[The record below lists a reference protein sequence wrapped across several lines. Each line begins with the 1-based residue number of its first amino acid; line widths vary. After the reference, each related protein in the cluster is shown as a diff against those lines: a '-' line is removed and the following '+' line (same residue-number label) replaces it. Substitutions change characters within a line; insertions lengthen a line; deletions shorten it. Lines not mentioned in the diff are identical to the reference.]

1 MRLLLVETFAR
12 FGIGQTD
19 LTATT
24 HHLGACGVLNAVEME
39 VAAAQEVA
47 KLVAV

>member
-1 MRLLLVETFAR
+1 MRLLQGETVAR

-24 HHLGACGVLNAVEME
+24 HHLGAYGVLNAVGIEM
-39 VAAAQEVA
+39 AAKQEVHE
-47 KLVAV
+47 LIAV

>member
-24 HHLGACGVLNAVEME
+24 HHLGACGVLNAVDME
-39 VAAAQEVA
+39 VAAMQEA
-47 KLVAV
+47 PELIAV